1 MDSAKPPEPS
11 PLAGPATVTIRVASP
26 RGPFAREGAS
36 IPLPPTQIRI
46 ANVGAVALT
55 IAPLMFEPL
64 HWAESG
70 SAADANLAANVA
82 QRELQPGE
90 STLLTISGRVP
101 AEPAA
106 YASTLRVAAQDG
118 ARLPIRI
125 EFRVAAGAA
134 WGFGCM
140 VLGLLAVGSLS
151 LLDGES
157 GIRGK
162 LRHALIERQDAH
174 EFLQRTPPPQSRTA
188 LVAGMN
194 REFDA
199 AIESLQKPRA
209 FSFVDQ
215 RGPDAQQHLDS
226 AKAISGK
233 LHDALDAKPRG
244 AIEVGDL
251 DGEWKILRQNFA
263 DTASRFLLQP
273 QPGMALAQRLGAYD
287 AWVAQRLLALPL
299 RQYTAEFDY
308 QVNRVDLLYASE
320 RGAMAASEAV
330 AVRRWMQRAAD
341 VVKEQAKL
349 ANYYVQLSRNNID
362 TAERVR
368 RRAESAGVSPDR
380 RGSILRMLDEA
391 SAALTEPFD
400 WPMRRTVSERIQSA
414 RTEALRAETEAV
426 LAAALAARAQEEK
439 DDSLAPIEAVV
450 AEGAKLKR
458 GADGKIDPAE
468 KTKWLQRTVAA
479 WRTRVATFPEPPP
492 ATMNAELDAL
502 AAAVDAGDLNAV
514 ATRSRVMFDQW
525 AAYTTARAQ
534 AMMLKTTAPFCLRLR
549 DDTLVDLQASQES
562 MRRLEAHANLAKWEG
577 QLDQLGMQ
585 ARATPDVAEN
595 MPLNCLTQMVDL
607 SGRAFNLSNEIDS
620 ALWDATVLPDATK
633 RQLALD
639 LRGSLTPE
647 TLRNLLSDSRVLQ
660 IEVATPADERYV
672 GREIEF
678 RVANLDPIWGPGVT
692 LAMDFGDGQVKSATA
707 EDLRK
712 NKWFTHAYAGANSA
726 ATPTVVA
733 AEAFQ
738 PGTITPVGKMLGKG
752 EASAMSI
759 SPSPISLARLVADW
773 LFNVR
778 FGLALLIA
786 GLLYFW
792 RYFSMRQVFGAN
804 RFDYA
809 QAFALGFAVSFA
821 VDQLPKG
828 LADFIK

>member
-11 PLAGPATVTIRVASP
+11 ALAGPAAVTIKVASP
-26 RGPFAREGAS
+26 RGPFARKGAS

-46 ANVGAVALT
+46 ANAGAVLLT

-70 SAADANLAANVA
+70 AAADANLAANVA

-101 AEPAA
+101 AEPGA

-118 ARLPIRI
+118 TRLPIRI

-140 VLGLLAVGSLS
+140 VLGLLAVGLLS

-174 EFLQRTPPPQSRTA
+174 EFLQRSPPPQSRTA
-188 LVAGMN
+188 QVAGMN

-215 RGPDAQQHLDS
+215 RSPDAQEHLDS

-233 LHDALDAKPRG
+233 LHDAMDATPRG
-244 AIEVGDL
+244 AIEVADL

-273 QPGMALAQRLGAYD
+273 QPGMALAQRLAAYD
-287 AWVAQRLLALPL
+287 AWVAQRLLTLPL
-299 RQYTAEFDY
+299 RQYTEEFDY
-308 QVNRVDLLYASE
+308 QVNR
-320 RGAMAASEAV
+320 
-330 AVRRWMQRAAD
+330 
-341 VVKEQAKL
+341 VKEQAKL
-349 ANYYVQLSRNNID
+349 ANYYVQLSHNNID

-368 RRAESAGVSPDR
+368 RRAEAAGISPDR

-426 LAAALAARAQEEK
+426 LAAALTARAQEEK

-479 WRTRVATFPEPPP
+479 WRTRLATFPEPPP
-492 ATMNAELDAL
+492 PTMNAELDAL

-514 ATRSRVMFDQW
+514 ATRSRGMFDQW

-534 AMMLKTTAPFCLRLR
+534 GMMLKATAPFCLRLR

-562 MRRLEAHANLAKWEG
+562 MRRLEAHLNLPKWEG
-577 QLDQLGMQ
+577 QLDQLAMQ

-595 MPLNCLTQMVDL
+595 VPPNCLTQMVDL
-607 SGRAFNLSNEIDS
+607 SGKAYNLSNEIDS

-660 IEVATPADERYV
+660 IEVATPPEERYV

-678 RVANLDPIWGPGVT
+678 KVANLDPIWGPGVT
-692 LAMDFGDGQVKSATA
+692 LAMDFGDRQVKTATA
-707 EDLRK
+707 EDMRK

-738 PGTITPVGKMLGKG
+738 PGTITPVGKTLGQG

-792 RYFSMRQVFGAN
+792 RYFSMSHVFGAN

-821 VDQLPKG
+821 VEQLPKG

>member
-1 MDSAKPPEPS
+1 MDNARPPDTS
-11 PLAGPATVTIRVASP
+11 PLAGPAVVTIRVASP
-26 RGPFAREGAS
+26 RGPLARKGAS
-36 IPLPPTQIRI
+36 VALPPTQIRI
-46 ANVGAVALT
+46 ANTGNAALT

-64 HWAESG
+64 QWVDSG
-70 SAADANLAANVA
+70 AAADAQLAANIA

-90 STLLTISGRVP
+90 SSLLTISGRVP
-101 AEPAA
+101 AVPAA
-106 YASTLRVAAQDG
+106 YASTLRVATQDG

-134 WGFGCM
+134 WGFGFM
-140 VLGLLAVGSLS
+140 VLGLLAVGMLS

-157 GIRGK
+157 GVRGK

-174 EFLQRTPPPQSRTA
+174 EFLQRTPPPQSRTEQ
-188 LVAGMN
+188 VAGMN

-199 AIESLQKPRA
+199 ALESLHKPRA

-215 RGPDAQQHLDS
+215 RGPDAQEHLDS
-226 AKAISGK
+226 AKTMSAE
-233 LHDALDAKPRG
+233 LHKAMDAKPPG
-244 AIEVGDL
+244 GLEVADL
-251 DGEWKILRQNFA
+251 DGDWKSLRQNFA
-263 DTASRFLLQP
+263 DTGKRFLVP
-273 QPGMALAQRLGAYD
+273 PKPGMALAERLAAYD

-299 RQYTAEFDY
+299 WQYTEEFDY

-320 RGAMAASEAV
+320 RGAVAATEAI

-349 ANYYVQLSRNNID
+349 ANYYVQLSHNNVG

-368 RRAESAGVSPDR
+368 RRAEAAGVSPDR

-468 KTKWLQRTVAA
+468 KMKWLQRTVAA
-479 WRTRVATFPEPPP
+479 WRARLATFPEPPP
-492 ATMNAELDAL
+492 PAMNAELDAL
-502 AAAVDAGDLNAV
+502 SAAVDAGDLNVV
-514 ATRSRVMFDQW
+514 ATRSRGMFDQW

-534 AMMLKTTAPFCLRLR
+534 AMMLKTSAPFCLRLR

-562 MRRLEAHANLAKWEG
+562 MRRLEAHPNLAKWEG
-577 QLDQLGMQ
+577 QMDQLAMQ
-585 ARATPDVAEN
+585 ARAAPDVAEN

-607 SGRAFNLSNEIDS
+607 SGKAYNLSNEIDS

-647 TLRNLLSDSRVLQ
+647 ALRNLLSDSRVLQ
-660 IEVATPADERYV
+660 IEIATPPDERYV
-672 GREIEF
+672 DREIEF
-678 RVANLDPIWGPGVT
+678 KVANLDPIWGPGVT
-692 LAMDFGDGQVKSATA
+692 LAMDFGDDQVKTATA

-712 NKWFTHAYAGANSA
+712 NKGFTHAYATARSSVK
-726 ATPTVVA
+726 PTVVA

-738 PGTITPVGKMLGKG
+738 PGTSTPLGKTLGKG
-752 EASAMSI
+752 EGPSMLVML
-759 SPSPISLARLVADW
+759 SPISLARDVADR

-792 RYFSMRQVFGAN
+792 RYHATKNVFGAN

-809 QAFALGFAVSFA
+809 QAFALGFAVSVA
-821 VDQLPKG
+821 VDKLPDQL
-828 LADFIK
+828 ANFIK

>member
-1 MDSAKPPEPS
+1 
-11 PLAGPATVTIRVASP
+11 
-26 RGPFAREGAS
+26 
-36 IPLPPTQIRI
+36 
-46 ANVGAVALT
+46 
-55 IAPLMFEPL
+55 MFEPL
-64 HWAESG
+64 QWVDSG
-70 SAADANLAANVA
+70 AAADAQLAANIA

-90 STLLTISGRVP
+90 SSLLTISGRVP
-101 AEPAA
+101 AVPAA
-106 YASTLRVAAQDG
+106 YASTLRVATQDG

-134 WGFGCM
+134 WGFGFM
-140 VLGLLAVGSLS
+140 VLGLLAVGLLS

-174 EFLQRTPPPQSRTA
+174 EFLQRTPPPQSRAAQLT
-188 LVAGMN
+188 GMN

-199 AIESLQKPRA
+199 AIETLQKPRA

-215 RGPDAQQHLDS
+215 RGPDAQEHLDN
-226 AKAISGK
+226 AKAISAK
-233 LHDALDAKPRG
+233 LREAMGARPRG
-244 AIEVGDL
+244 ALEVADL
-251 DGEWKILRQNFA
+251 DAEWKSLRQNFA
-263 DTASRFLLQP
+263 DTANRFLVPP

-287 AWVAQRLLALPL
+287 AWVAQRLLALAL
-299 RQYTAEFDY
+299 KQYTEEFDF

-320 RGAMAASEAV
+320 RGAMAATEAI

-341 VVKEQAKL
+341 VIKEQSKL
-349 ANYYVQLSRNNID
+349 ANFYAQLTRNNVD

-368 RRAESAGVSPDR
+368 RRVEAAGVSPDR
-380 RGSILRMLDEA
+380 RGAVLRMLDEA

-400 WPMRRTVSERIQSA
+400 WPMRRTVSERIQAA

-426 LAAALAARAQEEK
+426 LAVALAARAQEEK

-450 AEGAKLKR
+450 AEGTKLKR
-458 GADGKIDPAE
+458 GPDGKVDPAE

-479 WRTRVATFPEPPP
+479 WRTRLGTFPEPPP
-492 ATMNAELDAL
+492 AAMTAELDAL
-502 AAAVDAGDLNAV
+502 ATAVDAADLNAV
-514 ATRSRVMFDQW
+514 ATHSRGMFDQW
-525 AAYTTARAQ
+525 AAWTAARAQ
-534 AMMLKTTAPFCLRLR
+534 AMILKTTAPFCLRLR
-549 DDTLVDLQASQES
+549 DDTLVDLQAGQES
-562 MRRLEAHANLAKWEG
+562 MRRLEAHPNLAKWEG
-577 QLDQLGMQ
+577 QLDQLAMQ
-585 ARATPDVAEN
+585 ARAAPDVAEN

-607 SGRAFNLSNEIDS
+607 SGKAFNLSNEIDS

-660 IEVATPADERYV
+660 IEIATPPDERYV

-678 RVANLDPIWGPGVT
+678 KVANLDPIWGPGVT
-692 LAMDFGDGQVKSATA
+692 LVMAFGDGQLKTATA

-712 NKWFTHAYAGANSA
+712 NKWFTHAYADAKSVN
-726 ATPTVVA
+726 PTVVA

-738 PGTITPVGKMLGKG
+738 PGTITPIGRTLGKS
-752 EASAMSI
+752 EELALSVL
-759 SPSPISLARLVADW
+759 PSPISLARLVADW

-792 RYFSMRQVFGAN
+792 RYYATKNVFGAN

-821 VDQLPKG
+821 VDQLPQR